1 MRLTVL
7 IILVL
12 LTITRPVTAELSDGL
27 KKSLEASLATHKEE
41 CDAAKETL
49 LKAFDTEIAQ
59 VRGEKGN
66 AEGRLQLI
74 ESLEVEKKTF
84 ETTGHLPF
92 SLRMRPAIAA
102 YMKRVAVSGGRV
114 AKVYDQAITALTKS
128 KDDQAAA
135 AMIREKDQV
144 PHEVGKWLC
153 SIRNPSGRID
163 QFTFTLYSDFS
174 VNRFA
179 DDKGTHPKSWEFKK
193 DKIVITNVT
202 ASSPKGGFKDT
213 CTIHPDGQKFDAKNQ
228 LGGVFTGVRID

>member
-1 MRLTVL
+1 MRLTAFVVL
-7 IILVL
+7 MMLSLVL
-12 LTITRPVTAELSDGL
+12 PVAAELSDGL

-49 LKAFDTEIAQ
+49 LKAFETEITQ

-102 YMKRVAVSGGRV
+102 YMKRVAISSGRV

-135 AMIREKDQV
+135 AMIRDKDRV
-144 PHEVGKWLC
+144 PLEVGKWLC
-153 SIRNPSGRID
+153 SIKNASGRIE

-179 DDKGTHPKSWEFKK
+179 DDNGTHPKSWEFKK
-193 DKIVITNVT
+193 DKIVITNIT

>member
-1 MRLTVL
+1 MRLIAL
-7 IILVL
+7 IIPVL
-12 LTITRPVTAELSDGL
+12 LTITEPAMAELSDGL

-41 CDAAKETL
+41 CDTAKEVL

-59 VRGEKGN
+59 VRGEKGS
-66 AEGRLQLI
+66 AETRLQLI
-74 ESLEVEKKTF
+74 EALEVEKKTF
-84 ETTGHLPF
+84 ESKGHLPF
-92 SLRMRPAIAA
+92 SPRMRPAIAD
-102 YMKRVAVSGGRV
+102 YLKRVAVSGGRV

-144 PHEVGKWLC
+144 PQEVGKWLC
-153 SIRNPSGRID
+153 TIKQSNGRIEH
-163 QFTFTLYSDFS
+163 FKFTLYSDFS

-228 LGGVFTGVRID
+228 LGGVFTGKRID

>member
-1 MRLTVL
+1 MRLTAL
-7 IILVL
+7 IIFVL
-12 LTITRPVTAELSDGL
+12 LTVTRPVAAELSDGL

-49 LKAFDTEIAQ
+49 LKAFETEITQ

-102 YMKRVAVSGGRV
+102 YMKRVAISSGRV

-135 AMIREKDQV
+135 AMIRDKDRV
-144 PHEVGKWLC
+144 PLEVGKWLC
-153 SIRNPSGRID
+153 SIKNASGRIE

-179 DDKGTHPKSWEFKK
+179 DDNGTHPKSWEFKK
-193 DKIVITNVT
+193 DKIVITNIT

-228 LGGVFTGVRID
+228 LGGVFTG

>member
-1 MRLTVL
+1 MRLTGL
-7 IILVL
+7 IVLVL
-12 LTITRPVTAELSDGL
+12 LTVVRPVAAELSDGL

-41 CDAAKETL
+41 CDAAKEVI

-66 AEGRLQLI
+66 AETRLQLI
-74 ESLEVEKKTF
+74 EAIEVEKKTF
-84 ETTGHLPF
+84 EATGHLPF

-114 AKVYDQAITALTKS
+114 AKVYDQVITALTKS

-135 AMIREKDQV
+135 AMIREKDQM

-174 VNRFA
+174 VNRFV